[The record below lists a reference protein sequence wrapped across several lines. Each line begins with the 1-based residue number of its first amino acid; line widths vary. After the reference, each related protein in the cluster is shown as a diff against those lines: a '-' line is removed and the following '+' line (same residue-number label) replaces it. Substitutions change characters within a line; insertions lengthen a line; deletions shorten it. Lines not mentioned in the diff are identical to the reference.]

1 MNYTRIYCGQN
12 LEIGKVLILIQNSSK
27 HLVNVL
33 RKKEGSLI
41 ELFDGKG
48 SSCTAE
54 IISSQKKRVK
64 VKLVEELVF
73 QDRKG
78 IKISLGQSL
87 IKTEPF
93 SFSIQ
98 KATELGVASMSPLYT
113 ERTVIKLK
121 PNSTKS
127 RKLRWQ
133 SIATHACQ
141 QCGENWLPEINEIQ
155 RLEDWAQAVK
165 AKHKIV
171 LYPNAETKLSSLTF
185 DDSVAIAVGPE
196 GDFTDSEINLLTEKD
211 FLPVKLGERVLRADT
226 AVISVVSAIRAMCE
240 EF

>member
-1 MNYTRIYCGQN
+1 MNYTRIYCDQN
-12 LEIGKVLILIQNSSK
+12 LETGKVLTLLQNSSK
-27 HLVNVL
+27 HLAQVL

-48 SSCTAE
+48 SSYTAE

-64 VKLVEELVF
+64 VKLVEEPVF

-98 KATELGVASMSPLYT
+98 KATELGVVSISPLYT

-121 PNSTKS
+121 SNSTKS
-127 RKLRWQ
+127 RKARWQ

-155 RLEDWAQAVK
+155 RLEDWTQTVK

-171 LYPNAETKLSSLTF
+171 LYPGAETKLSSLTF

-196 GDFTDSEINLLTEKD
+196 GDFTDSEIKLLTKKD

>member
-12 LEIGKVLILIQNSSK
+12 LEIGKVLILIQDSSK

-64 VKLVEELVF
+64 VKLVEEAVF

-121 PNSTKS
+121 SNSTKS
-127 RKLRWQ
+127 RKARWQ

>member
-12 LEIGKVLILIQNSSK
+12 LEIGKVLILIQDSSK

-98 KATELGVASMSPLYT
+98 KATELGVTSISPLYT

-121 PNSTKS
+121 SNSTKS
-127 RKLRWQ
+127 RKARWQ

-141 QCGENWLPEINEIQ
+141 QCGENWLPEINKIQ

-196 GDFTDSEINLLTEKD
+196 GDFTDSEINLLAEKD

>member
-12 LEIGKVLILIQNSSK
+12 LEIGKVLTLIQDSSK

-48 SSCTAE
+48 SSYTAE

-64 VKLVEELVF
+64 VKLVEEPVF

-171 LYPNAETKLSSLTF
+171 LYPGAETKLSSLTF

-196 GDFTDSEINLLTEKD
+196 GDFTDSEIKLLTKKD

>member
-12 LEIGKVLILIQNSSK
+12 LEIGKVLTLIQDSSK

-98 KATELGVASMSPLYT
+98 KATELGVASISPLYT
-113 ERTVIKLK
+113 ERTVIKLNS
-121 PNSTKS
+121 NSTKS
-127 RKLRWQ
+127 RKVRWQ
-133 SIATHACQ
+133 SIAAHACQ

>member
-12 LEIGKVLILIQNSSK
+12 LEIGKVLILIQDSSK

-98 KATELGVASMSPLYT
+98 KATELGVASISPLYT

-121 PNSTKS
+121 SNSTKS
-127 RKLRWQ
+127 RKARWQ

-165 AKHKIV
+165 AEHKIV

>member
-12 LEIGKVLILIQNSSK
+12 LEIGKVLTLLQDSSK
-27 HLVNVL
+27 HLAQVL

-48 SSCTAE
+48 SSYTAE

-64 VKLVEELVF
+64 VKLVEEPVF

-87 IKTEPF
+87 IKKEPF

-98 KATELGVASMSPLYT
+98 KATELGVTSISPLYT

-121 PNSTKS
+121 SNSTKS
-127 RKLRWQ
+127 RKARWQ

-155 RLEDWAQAVK
+155 PLEDWTQAVNT
-165 AKHKIV
+165 KHKIV
-171 LYPNAETKLSSLTF
+171 LYPGAETKLSSLTF

-196 GDFTDSEINLLTEKD
+196 GDFTDSEIKLLTKKD

>member
-48 SSCTAE
+48 SSCIAE

-98 KATELGVASMSPLYT
+98 KATELGVASISPLYT

-121 PNSTKS
+121 SNSTKS
-127 RKLRWQ
+127 RKARWQ

-141 QCGENWLPEINEIQ
+141 QCGENWLPDINEIQ

>member
-12 LEIGKVLILIQNSSK
+12 LEIGKVLTLLQDSSK
-27 HLVNVL
+27 HLAHVL

-48 SSCTAE
+48 SSYTAE

-64 VKLVEELVF
+64 VKLVEEPVF

-98 KATELGVASMSPLYT
+98 KATELGVVSISPLYT

-121 PNSTKS
+121 SNSTKS
-127 RKLRWQ
+127 RKARWQ

-155 RLEDWAQAVK
+155 PLEDWIQAVN

-171 LYPNAETKLSSLTF
+171 LYPGAETKLSSLTF

-196 GDFTDSEINLLTEKD
+196 GDFTDSEIKLLTKKD

>member
-12 LEIGKVLILIQNSSK
+12 LETGKVLTLLQDSSK
-27 HLVNVL
+27 HLAQVL

-48 SSCTAE
+48 SSYTAE

-64 VKLVEELVF
+64 VKLVEEPVF
-73 QDRKG
+73 HDRKG

-87 IKTEPF
+87 IKKEPF

-98 KATELGVASMSPLYT
+98 KATELGVVSISPLYT

-121 PNSTKS
+121 SNSTKS
-127 RKLRWQ
+127 RKARWQ

-155 RLEDWAQAVK
+155 PLEDWTQAVN

-171 LYPNAETKLSSLTF
+171 LYPGAETKLSSLTF

-196 GDFTDSEINLLTEKD
+196 GDFTDSEIKLLTKKD

>member
-1 MNYTRIYCGQN
+1 MG
-12 LEIGKVLILIQNSSK
+12 
-27 HLVNVL
+27 H
-33 RKKEGSLI
+33 SLI
-41 ELFDGKG
+41 NK
-48 SSCTAE
+48 
-54 IISSQKKRVK
+54 
-64 VKLVEELVF
+64 
-73 QDRKG
+73 
-78 IKISLGQSL
+78 
-87 IKTEPF
+87 EPF

-98 KATELGVASMSPLYT
+98 KASELGVVSISPLYT

-121 PNSTKS
+121 SNSTKS
-127 RKLRWQ
+127 RKARWQ

-155 RLEDWAQAVK
+155 PLEDWTQAVN

-171 LYPNAETKLSSLTF
+171 LYPGAETKLSSLTF
-185 DDSVAIAVGPE
+185 DDSVAIAIGPE
-196 GDFTDSEINLLTEKD
+196 GDFTDSEIKLLTKKD

>member
-12 LEIGKVLILIQNSSK
+12 LEIDKVLILIQNSSK

-98 KATELGVASMSPLYT
+98 KATELGVASISPLYT

-121 PNSTKS
+121 SNSTKS
-127 RKLRWQ
+127 RKARWQ

-165 AKHKIV
+165 AEHKIV

>member
-64 VKLVEELVF
+64 VKLVEEAVF

-98 KATELGVASMSPLYT
+98 KATELGVASISPLYT

-121 PNSTKS
+121 SNSTKS
-127 RKLRWQ
+127 RKARWQ

>member
-12 LEIGKVLILIQNSSK
+12 LETGKVLTLLQDSSK
-27 HLVNVL
+27 HLAQVL

-48 SSCTAE
+48 SSYTAE

-64 VKLVEELVF
+64 VKLVEEPVF

-87 IKTEPF
+87 IKKEPF

-98 KATELGVASMSPLYT
+98 KATELGVVSISPLYT

-121 PNSTKS
+121 SNSTKS
-127 RKLRWQ
+127 RKARWQ

-155 RLEDWAQAVK
+155 PLEDWTQAVN

-171 LYPNAETKLSSLTF
+171 LYPGAETKLSSLTF

-196 GDFTDSEINLLTEKD
+196 GDFTDSEIKLLIKKD

>member
-12 LEIGKVLILIQNSSK
+12 LEIGKVLTLIQDSSK

-64 VKLVEELVF
+64 VKLVEEAVF

-98 KATELGVASMSPLYT
+98 KATELGVASISPLYT
-113 ERTVIKLK
+113 ERTVIKLNS
-121 PNSTKS
+121 NSTKS
-127 RKLRWQ
+127 RKARWQ

>member
-12 LEIGKVLILIQNSSK
+12 LEIGKVLTLIQDSSK

-64 VKLVEELVF
+64 VKLVEEAVF

-98 KATELGVASMSPLYT
+98 KATELGVASISPLYT

-121 PNSTKS
+121 SNSTKS
-127 RKLRWQ
+127 RKARWQ

>member
-12 LEIGKVLILIQNSSK
+12 LEIDKVLILIQDSSK

-98 KATELGVASMSPLYT
+98 KATELGVTSISPLYT

-121 PNSTKS
+121 SNSTKS
-127 RKLRWQ
+127 RKARWQ

-165 AKHKIV
+165 AEHKIV

>member
-93 SFSIQ
+93 SFLIQ
-98 KATELGVASMSPLYT
+98 KATELGVASISPLYT
-113 ERTVIKLK
+113 ERTVIKLNS
-121 PNSTKS
+121 NSTKS
-127 RKLRWQ
+127 RKARWK

-141 QCGENWLPEINEIQ
+141 QCGENWLPDINEIQ

>member
-12 LEIGKVLILIQNSSK
+12 LEIDKVLILIQNSSK

-98 KATELGVASMSPLYT
+98 KATELGVTSISPLYT

-121 PNSTKS
+121 SNSTKS
-127 RKLRWQ
+127 RKARWQ

-141 QCGENWLPEINEIQ
+141 QCGENWLPDINEIQ

>member
-12 LEIGKVLILIQNSSK
+12 LEIGKVLILIQDSSK

-87 IKTEPF
+87 IKTDPF

-98 KATELGVASMSPLYT
+98 KATELGVTSISPLYT

-121 PNSTKS
+121 SNSTKS
-127 RKLRWQ
+127 RKARWQ

-141 QCGENWLPEINEIQ
+141 QCGENWLPGINEIQ

>member
-12 LEIGKVLILIQNSSK
+12 LEIDKVLILIQNSSK

-98 KATELGVASMSPLYT
+98 KATELGVTSISPLYT

-121 PNSTKS
+121 SNSTKS
-127 RKLRWQ
+127 RKARWQ

>member
-12 LEIGKVLILIQNSSK
+12 LETGKVLTLLQDSSK
-27 HLVNVL
+27 HLAQVL

-48 SSCTAE
+48 SSYTAE

-64 VKLVEELVF
+64 VKLVEEPVF

-87 IKTEPF
+87 IKKEPF

-98 KATELGVASMSPLYT
+98 KATELGVVSISPLYT

-121 PNSTKS
+121 SNSTKS
-127 RKLRWQ
+127 RKARWQ

-155 RLEDWAQAVK
+155 PLEDWAQAVN

-171 LYPNAETKLSSLTF
+171 LYPGAETKLSSLTF
-185 DDSVAIAVGPE
+185 DDSVAIAIGPE
-196 GDFTDSEINLLTEKD
+196 GDFTDSEIKLLTKKD

>member
-64 VKLVEELVF
+64 VKLVEALVF

-98 KATELGVASMSPLYT
+98 KATELGVASISPLYT

-121 PNSTKS
+121 SNSTKS
-127 RKLRWQ
+127 RKARWQ

-155 RLEDWAQAVK
+155 RLKDWAQAVK

>member
-12 LEIGKVLILIQNSSK
+12 LEIGKVLILIQDSSK

-64 VKLVEELVF
+64 VKLVEEAVF

-98 KATELGVASMSPLYT
+98 KATELGVASISPLYT

-121 PNSTKS
+121 SNSTKS
-127 RKLRWQ
+127 RKARWQ

>member
-12 LEIGKVLILIQNSSK
+12 LEIGKVLILIQDSSK

-98 KATELGVASMSPLYT
+98 KATELGVASISPLYT

-121 PNSTKS
+121 SNSTKS
-127 RKLRWQ
+127 RKARWQ

-155 RLEDWAQAVK
+155 RLEDWTQAVK
-165 AKHKIV
+165 AEHKIV

>member
-12 LEIGKVLILIQNSSK
+12 LEIGKVLTLIQDSSK

-121 PNSTKS
+121 PSSTKS
-127 RKLRWQ
+127 RKVRWQ

>member
-12 LEIGKVLILIQNSSK
+12 LETGKVLTLLQDSSK
-27 HLVNVL
+27 HLAQVL

-48 SSCTAE
+48 SSYTAE

-64 VKLVEELVF
+64 VKLVEEPVF

-87 IKTEPF
+87 IKKEPF

-98 KATELGVASMSPLYT
+98 KATELGVVSISPLYT

-121 PNSTKS
+121 SNSTKS
-127 RKLRWQ
+127 RKARWQ
-133 SIATHACQ
+133 SIAIHACQ

-155 RLEDWAQAVK
+155 QLEDWIQAVK

-171 LYPNAETKLSSLTF
+171 LYPGAETKLSSLTF

-196 GDFTDSEINLLTEKD
+196 GDFTDSEIKLLTKKD

>member
-98 KATELGVASMSPLYT
+98 KATELGVASISPLYT

-121 PNSTKS
+121 SNSTKS
-127 RKLRWQ
+127 RKARWQ

-141 QCGENWLPEINEIQ
+141 QCGENWLPEISEIQ

>member
-12 LEIGKVLILIQNSSK
+12 LETGKVLTLLQDSSK
-27 HLVNVL
+27 HLAQVL

-64 VKLVEELVF
+64 VKLVEEPVF

-98 KATELGVASMSPLYT
+98 KATELGVTSISPLYT

-121 PNSTKS
+121 SNSTKS
-127 RKLRWQ
+127 RKARWQ

-155 RLEDWAQAVK
+155 PLEDWTQAVN

-171 LYPNAETKLSSLTF
+171 LYPGAETKLSSLTF

-196 GDFTDSEINLLTEKD
+196 GDFTDSEIKLLTKKD

>member
-12 LEIGKVLILIQNSSK
+12 LEIGKVLTLIQDSSK

-127 RKLRWQ
+127 RKVRWQ

>member
-12 LEIGKVLILIQNSSK
+12 LEIDKVLILIQNSSK

-48 SSCTAE
+48 SSYTAE

-98 KATELGVASMSPLYT
+98 KATELGVASISPLYT

-121 PNSTKS
+121 SNSTKS
-127 RKLRWQ
+127 RKARWQ

>member
-12 LEIGKVLILIQNSSK
+12 LEIGKVLILIQDSSK

-98 KATELGVASMSPLYT
+98 KATELGVASISPLYT
-113 ERTVIKLK
+113 ERTVIKL
-121 PNSTKS
+121 NSNSIKS
-127 RKLRWQ
+127 RKARWQ

>member
-12 LEIGKVLILIQNSSK
+12 LEIGKVLTLIQDSSK

>member
-12 LEIGKVLILIQNSSK
+12 LEIGKVLTLLQDSSK
-27 HLVNVL
+27 HLAQVL

-48 SSCTAE
+48 SSYAAE

-64 VKLVEELVF
+64 VKLVEEPVF

-87 IKTEPF
+87 IKKEPF

-98 KATELGVASMSPLYT
+98 KATELGVVSISPLYT

-121 PNSTKS
+121 SNSTKS
-127 RKLRWQ
+127 RKARWQ

-155 RLEDWAQAVK
+155 PLEDWTQAVN

-171 LYPNAETKLSSLTF
+171 LYPGAETKLSSLTF

-196 GDFTDSEINLLTEKD
+196 GDFTDSEIKLLTKKD

>member
-12 LEIGKVLILIQNSSK
+12 LEIGKVLTLIQDSSK

-64 VKLVEELVF
+64 VKLVEEPVF

-98 KATELGVASMSPLYT
+98 KATELGVVSISPLYT

-121 PNSTKS
+121 SNSTKS
-127 RKLRWQ
+127 RKARWQ

-155 RLEDWAQAVK
+155 RLEDWTQTVK

-196 GDFTDSEINLLTEKD
+196 GDFTDSEIKLLTKKD

>member
-12 LEIGKVLILIQNSSK
+12 LEIGKVLTLIQDSSK

-98 KATELGVASMSPLYT
+98 KATELGVASISPLYT
-113 ERTVIKLK
+113 ERTVIKL
-121 PNSTKS
+121 NSNSIKS
-127 RKLRWQ
+127 RKARWQ

>member
-12 LEIGKVLILIQNSSK
+12 LEIGKVLILIQDSSK

-98 KATELGVASMSPLYT
+98 KATELGVTSISPLYT

-121 PNSTKS
+121 SNSTKS
-127 RKLRWQ
+127 RKARWQ

-165 AKHKIV
+165 AEHKIV

-196 GDFTDSEINLLTEKD
+196 GDFTDSEINLLAEKD

>member
-12 LEIGKVLILIQNSSK
+12 LEIGKVLTLLQDSSK
-27 HLVNVL
+27 HLAQVL

-48 SSCTAE
+48 SSYTAE
-54 IISSQKKRVK
+54 IISTQKKRVK
-64 VKLVEELVF
+64 VKLVEEPVF

-87 IKTEPF
+87 IKKEPF

-98 KATELGVASMSPLYT
+98 KATELGVVSISPLYT

-121 PNSTKS
+121 SNSTKS
-127 RKLRWQ
+127 RKARWQ

-155 RLEDWAQAVK
+155 PLEDWTQAVN

-171 LYPNAETKLSSLTF
+171 LYPGAETKLSSLTF

-196 GDFTDSEINLLTEKD
+196 GDFTDSEIKLLTKKD